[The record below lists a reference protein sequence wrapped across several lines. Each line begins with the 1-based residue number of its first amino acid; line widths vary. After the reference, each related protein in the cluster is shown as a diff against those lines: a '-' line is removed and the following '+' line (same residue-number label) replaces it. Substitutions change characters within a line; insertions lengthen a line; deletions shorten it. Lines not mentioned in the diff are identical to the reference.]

1 MCTGEVSCGCTEHN
15 GRTILNEIYNTD
27 VEHIFQLLFTD
38 SDFFRDL
45 LKARKTT
52 SEWEGSCGALTLISL
67 SLSLSLS
74 LSYPSSYRP

>member
-52 SEWEGSCGALTLISL
+52 SE
-67 SLSLSLS
+67 
-74 LSYPSSYRP
+74 